1 MNCPKCGKELNENQ
15 KFCSECGAKIGEN
28 DMQEIINIKWL
39 VISIAAI
46 ALVFGTCILA
56 TQNSP
61 SANTSNNNVNNEVVE
76 DTNTDEETTAYTE
89 EPQEVQ
95 KPVAPKPNCVYE
107 TSDGVCFTTQI
118 FEFEPIKVQTQ
129 TSYEYN
135 YWLGAKDACESK
147 GYKLPNDYEL
157 RSLFGD
163 ILGIEIYSGIDIDT
177 TKFSYTKIPTNYEIL
192 KRIAPKKEMY
202 GIYLWEN
209 EEFDDER
216 AYMRKKDTIW
226 GDETTKQYVA
236 DKFSY
241 NKNVICVYDPNGK
254 PHKSLLEISR
264 EKEAKAKELQAKQ
277 RALKEKQM
285 QEELNKEAEDALF

>member
-1 MNCPKCGKELNENQ
+1 MHCPNCGNELDEEKKYCTN
-15 KFCSECGAKIGEN
+15 CGAKLGN
-28 DMQEIINIKWL
+28 SDMPEVITPKWV
-39 VISIAAI
+39 VISIVAI
-46 ALVFGTCILA
+46 ALVFGTCIIA
-56 TQNSP
+56 MQ
-61 SANTSNNNVNNEVVE
+61 NNNPLTDTINDKTNNEVVE
-76 DTNTDEETTAYTE
+76 DTTTVDDTTEYTAEE
-89 EPQEVQ
+89 EPQRAI
-95 KPVAPKPNCVYE
+95 APKPNCVYE

-118 FEFEPIKVQTQ
+118 FEFEPI
-129 TSYEYN
+129 EYN

-147 GYKLPNDYEL
+147 GYRLPNDYEL

-163 ILGIEIYSGIDIDT
+163 ILGIEIYSGIGIET

-192 KRIAPKKEMY
+192 KRIAPKNEMY

-277 RALKEKQM
+277 RALKEQQR
-285 QEELNKEAEDALF
+285 QEELNKEAENALF

>member
-15 KFCSECGAKIGEN
+15 KFCSECGAKIDES

-39 VISIAAI
+39 VISVAAI

-56 TQNSP
+56 TQNNT
-61 SANTSNNNVNNEVVE
+61 SANTSNNNANNEVVE
-76 DTNTDEETTAYTE
+76 DTNTDEETTKYAE
-89 EPQEVQ
+89 EPQEEQ
-95 KPVAPKPNCVYE
+95 RPVAPKPNCVYE

-163 ILGIEIYSGIDIDT
+163 IIGI
-177 TKFSYTKIPTNYEIL
+177 
-192 KRIAPKKEMY
+192 
-202 GIYLWEN
+202 
-209 EEFDDER
+209 
-216 AYMRKKDTIW
+216 
-226 GDETTKQYVA
+226 
-236 DKFSY
+236 
-241 NKNVICVYDPNGK
+241 
-254 PHKSLLEISR
+254 
-264 EKEAKAKELQAKQ
+264 
-277 RALKEKQM
+277 
-285 QEELNKEAEDALF
+285 